1 MPSYP
6 KNYPFYNWV
15 PKPVGIIILFVFFLP
30 ILTVGGTYSVASTEM
45 MSELGIISEHI
56 QFANF
61 ATSIGMAAF
70 CPFLYRLVVI
80 RRQKMMCLAGFS
92 LMYIFSYICAKTDS
106 VFLLALCSI
115 FMGFLRMVLMMVNL
129 FTLIKYAGHI
139 EAYDKIT
146 PGNEPTTDEGW
157 DKLDIERSA
166 AQPAIYL
173 FFMVL
178 GQLGT
183 SLTAWL
189 AFEYEWQYI
198 HYFMMGLLLL
208 CILIT
213 FITMP
218 YHKYTTRRFPINF
231 KQFGNASIFCITLA
245 CITYV
250 LTYGKVLD
258 WYDDPTIQWA
268 TVCAIIAGGIF
279 LYIEMYI
286 FSYICAKTDS
296 VFLLALCSIFMGFL
310 RMVLMM
316 VNLFTLIKYAGHI
329 EAYDKITPG
338 NEPTTDEGWDKLDI
352 ERSAAQPAI
361 YLFFMVLGQ
370 LGTSLTA
377 WLAFEYEWQYIHYF
391 MMGLLLLCILITFIT
406 MPYHKYT
413 TRRFPINFKQF
424 GNASIF
430 CITLACITYV
440 LTYGK
445 VLDWYDDPTI
455 QWATVCAIIAGGI
468 FLYIESTQRN
478 PYYQLDVFKLR
489 TIRMGFLFYFL
500 LMVLNSSA
508 MFVNVFTGI
517 GMKLDNFQ
525 NATLGN
531 WSMLGYLIGG
541 IATIWL
547 SVKGVHFKYLFAA
560 GFLLLGLSAMF
571 MYFEVQGAG
580 LYERMKY
587 PVIIRSTGMMFLY
600 SLIPTY
606 ATQRMPYKYLSSWI
620 CTMITVRMVLAPCIG
635 AALYTNV
642 LQERQQHYVTR
653 YAQNV
658 DMLHPE
664 ASASFTQTVQGMQ
677 YQGKSKQEA
686 INMAAISTK
695 GRIQVQ
701 ATLSAVKE
709 MAGWTLYAC
718 LICMIFVLVVRYPKR
733 KLLT

>member
-1 MPSYP
+1 MPSSP

-45 MSELGIISEHI
+45 MSGLGIISEHI

-146 PGNEPTTDEGW
+146 PGNEPVTGEGW

-218 YHKYTTRRFPINF
+218 YHKYTTRRFPINL

-258 WYDDPTIQWA
+258 WYDDPTI
-268 TVCAIIAGGIF
+268 
-279 LYIEMYI
+279 
-286 FSYICAKTDS
+286 
-296 VFLLALCSIFMGFL
+296 
-310 RMVLMM
+310 R
-316 VNLFTLIKYAGHI
+316 
-329 EAYDKITPG
+329 
-338 NEPTTDEGWDKLDI
+338 
-352 ERSAAQPAI
+352 
-361 YLFFMVLGQ
+361 
-370 LGTSLTA
+370 
-377 WLAFEYEWQYIHYF
+377 
-391 MMGLLLLCILITFIT
+391 
-406 MPYHKYT
+406 
-413 TRRFPINFKQF
+413 
-424 GNASIF
+424 
-430 CITLACITYV
+430 
-440 LTYGK
+440 
-445 VLDWYDDPTI
+445 
-455 QWATVCAIIAGGI
+455 WATVCAIIAGGI

-547 SVKGVHFKYLFAA
+547 SVKGVHFKSLCRRFPSIGAFHHVHVFRGTRCRTVRTDEVSGHHPFYRYDVPLFADSNLRHPTHA
-560 GFLLLGLSAMF
+560 LQISFFLDMHHAYRTHGIGS
-571 MYFEVQGAG
+571 QHRSRT
-580 LYERMKY
+580 LYE
-587 PVIIRSTGMMFLY
+587 
-600 SLIPTY
+600 
-606 ATQRMPYKYLSSWI
+606 
-620 CTMITVRMVLAPCIG
+620 CTARTP
-635 AALYTNV
+635 AALRHPLCTECRHAAPRSVRLVYPNC
-642 LQERQQHYVTR
+642 TR
-653 YAQNV
+653 YAISGK
-658 DMLHPE
+658 E
-664 ASASFTQTVQGMQ
+664 QTRRKKRQR
-677 YQGKSKQEA
+677 K
-686 INMAAISTK
+686 II
-695 GRIQVQ
+695 
-701 ATLSAVKE
+701 L
-709 MAGWTLYAC
+709 
-718 LICMIFVLVVRYPKR
+718 LVVEI
-733 KLLT
+733 

>member
-1 MPSYP
+1 
-6 KNYPFYNWV
+6 
-15 PKPVGIIILFVFFLP
+15 
-30 ILTVGGTYSVASTEM
+30 
-45 MSELGIISEHI
+45 
-56 QFANF
+56 
-61 ATSIGMAAF
+61 
-70 CPFLYRLVVI
+70 
-80 RRQKMMCLAGFS
+80 
-92 LMYIFSYICAKTDS
+92 
-106 VFLLALCSI
+106 
-115 FMGFLRMVLMMVNL
+115 
-129 FTLIKYAGHI
+129 
-139 EAYDKIT
+139 
-146 PGNEPTTDEGW
+146 
-157 DKLDIERSA
+157 
-166 AQPAIYL
+166 
-173 FFMVL
+173 MVL

-231 KQFGNASIFCITLA
+231 KQFGNASIFCITLT

-279 LYIEMYI
+279 LYIE
-286 FSYICAKTDS
+286 A
-296 VFLLALCSIFMGFL
+296 
-310 RMVLMM
+310 
-316 VNLFTLIKYAGHI
+316 
-329 EAYDKITPG
+329 
-338 NEPTTDEGWDKLDI
+338 
-352 ERSAAQPAI
+352 
-361 YLFFMVLGQ
+361 
-370 LGTSLTA
+370 
-377 WLAFEYEWQYIHYF
+377 
-391 MMGLLLLCILITFIT
+391 
-406 MPYHKYT
+406 
-413 TRRFPINFKQF
+413 
-424 GNASIF
+424 
-430 CITLACITYV
+430 
-440 LTYGK
+440 
-445 VLDWYDDPTI
+445 
-455 QWATVCAIIAGGI
+455 
-468 FLYIESTQRN
+468 TQRN

-525 NATLGN
+525 NATLSN

-620 CTMITVRMVLAPCIG
+620 CTMLTVRMVLAPSIG

-664 ASASFTQTVQGMQ
+664 ASTSFTQTVQGMQ

-686 INMAAISTK
+686 ISMAAISTK

-718 LICMIFVLVVRYPKR
+718 LFCMIFVLVVRYPKR